1 MFPLQIPKGTAVQ
14 AKPFTSPT
22 INPVNA
28 SSQLVTSRSPLQG
41 TTIVKLVSTTQAMSK
56 KGVPTVTSVLGKP
69 QTSLLNLGNIQQQ
82 GTSIIKTIPVNQ
94 SMLKPSIAP
103 TPGGAKQPTI
113 VTVTSKVLT
122 NTTSGKVISTGLP
135 NQQKIVITS
144 QGGAQQALLK
154 AAGGG
159 NSPITIIRAV
169 TPQGQGAGHSGT
181 KTIQIITNSAGL
193 KSGLNQ
199 PGAAAAILKVHI
211 NYTFDHFKL
220 CLLEVHLSADPS
232 VSFYG
237 RPAFSFI
244 VLAGYIQLP
253 EVFTKIFSQTFSI
266 FPLLLLIFWVFF
278 FGTYESY
285 LCVLAYQCVRS
296 HPQILLQNSLI
307 SAYKMCHYVVLR
319 KGFKCYLLSFSTM
332 MLK

>member
-199 PGAAAAILKVHI
+199 PGAAAAILKVHTSSVCLKYI
-211 NYTFDHFKL
+211 
-220 CLLEVHLSADPS
+220 CLLTHRS
-232 VSFYG
+232 
-237 RPAFSFI
+237 
-244 VLAGYIQLP
+244 
-253 EVFTKIFSQTFSI
+253 VFTVVLLFRSLCWLVTFNCQRSLQR
-266 FPLLLLIFWVFF
+266 FFLRLFQYFHYCYWFFGGVFF
-278 FGTYESY
+278 WH
-285 LCVLAYQCVRS
+285 L
-296 HPQILLQNSLI
+296 
-307 SAYKMCHYVVLR
+307 
-319 KGFKCYLLSFSTM
+319 
-332 MLK
+332 